1 MVAEKSPGGTS
12 DEHDGEEGMLV
23 GVMSPPPPPM
33 EFSSN
38 FAEIRVFSGG
48 GGDGLGGGAD

>member
-1 MVAEKSPGGTS
+1 VVAEKSPGGTS

-23 GVMSPPPPPM
+23 GVMSPPPPL

-38 FAEIRVFSGG
+38 FAEFRFFSGG
-48 GGDGLGGGAD
+48 RRGGED